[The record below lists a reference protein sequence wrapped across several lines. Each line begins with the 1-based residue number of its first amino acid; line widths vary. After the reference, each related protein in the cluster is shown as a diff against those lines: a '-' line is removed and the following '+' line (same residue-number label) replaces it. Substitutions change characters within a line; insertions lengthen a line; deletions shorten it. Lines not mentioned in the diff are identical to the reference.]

1 MYLYM
6 KTEIIKS
13 HISNFESNSHKTDEG
28 IEFWLAR
35 DLQKLL
41 GYDKWDNFI
50 KVISKAKI
58 ACENNKQVVSDH
70 FADVGKMVKLGSGSE
85 REIVDI
91 MFTRYASYLIA
102 QNGDP
107 RKEEIAFAQN
117 YFAVQTRK
125 FEIIEKRIQEFERVT
140 ARQKLTETEKE
151 LSGVIYQQTGSD
163 KNFGL
168 IRSKGDKALFGFT
181 TGEMKKRLG
190 VPEGRA
196 LADFQPIIILKAK
209 DFATEITI
217 FNSKSKN
224 LKTEQAISEE
234 HITNNRSVRKTL
246 IGRGIIPERL
256 PKEEDIKKIER
267 KLKSDEKKGLK
278 KVDKLRK

>member
-1 MYLYM
+1 M
-6 KTEIIKS
+6 KTEIVKN
-13 HISNFESNSHKTDEG
+13 HLNRFESCANKSEEG
-28 IEFWLAR
+28 VEFWLAR
-35 DLQKLL
+35 DLQQLL
-41 GYDKWDNFI
+41 GYDEWRNFE
-50 KVISKAKI
+50 KVIEKAQI
-58 ACENNKQVVSDH
+58 ACENGQQKVSDH
-70 FADVGKMVKLGSGSE
+70 FVDVNKTIQMPKGAQKEVP
-85 REIVDI
+85 DI
-91 MFTRYASYLIA
+91 MLTRFACYLIA

-125 FEIIEKRIQEFERVT
+125 FEIIEKRIQIFERLV

-163 KNFGL
+163 KNFAL
-168 IRSKGDKALFGFT
+168 IRSKGDRALFGYT
-181 TGEMKKRLG
+181 TQQMKDRMG
-190 VPEGRA
+190 VPGTRS
-196 LADFQPIIILKAK
+196 LADFQPTILLKAK

-224 LKTEQAISEE
+224 LKSEQAISEE

-246 IGRGIIPERL
+246 LSRGIVPENL

-267 KLKSDEKKGLK
+267 KLKSDDKNSLK
-278 KVDKLRK
+278 KIDKLN